1 MVILAVAGVMLITVI
16 RLGSFTV
23 TRTLIPRS
31 VRMQSMTTT
40 RSNTI
45 ASVGATIY
53 ESPDGGKTIYARQRG
68 SSDRVLIRTDDAIEE
83 TKKLLARRERFLKI
97 CELAETVPALAEQL
111 DKLETIYLLVK
122 NEND

>member
-1 MVILAVAGVMLITVI
+1 
-16 RLGSFTV
+16 
-23 TRTLIPRS
+23 
-31 VRMQSMTTT
+31 MTTT

-45 ASVGATIY
+45 ASIGATIY

-83 TKKLLARRERFLKI
+83 TKKLLASRDRLAKI
-97 CELAETVPALAEQL
+97 CELAKTVPALAEQL

>member
-1 MVILAVAGVMLITVI
+1 
-16 RLGSFTV
+16 
-23 TRTLIPRS
+23 
-31 VRMQSMTTT
+31 MTIA

-45 ASVGATIY
+45 ASMGATIY
-53 ESPDGGKTIYARQRG
+53 ESPDGGKTIYARERG
-68 SSDRVLIRTDDAIEE
+68 SSDRILIRTDDALEV
-83 TKKLLARRERFLKI
+83 TKNLLARRERFLKI

>member
-1 MVILAVAGVMLITVI
+1 
-16 RLGSFTV
+16 V

-45 ASVGATIY
+45 ASIGATIY
-53 ESPDGGKTIYARQRG
+53 ESPDGGKTIYARERG
-68 SSDRVLIRTDDAIEE
+68 SSDRVLIRSDNAVEE
-83 TKKLLARRERFLKI
+83 NNKLMTRRNRLMKI
-97 CELAETVPALAEQL
+97 CELAETVPALNDQL
-111 DKLETIYLLVK
+111 RKLETLYLLVK

>member
-1 MVILAVAGVMLITVI
+1 M
-16 RLGSFTV
+16 
-23 TRTLIPRS
+23 
-31 VRMQSMTTT
+31 TT

-53 ESPDGGKTIYARQRG
+53 ESPDGGKTIYARERG
-68 SSDRVLIRTDDAIEE
+68 SSDRILIRTDDAIEE
-83 TKKLLARRERFLKI
+83 TKRLIARRDRLTEI
-97 CELAETVPALAEQL
+97 CKLADTVPALAEQL

>member
-1 MVILAVAGVMLITVI
+1 MVILAVAGGMLITVI
-16 RLGSFTV
+16 QLGSFTAIPIR
-23 TRTLIPRS
+23 TRPS
-31 VRMQSMTTT
+31 VCMPSTMTT

-68 SSDRVLIRTDDAIEE
+68 SSDRVLIRTDNAVEE
-83 TKKLLARRERFLKI
+83 TKKLLNRQKRLMKI
-97 CELAETVPALAEQL
+97 VELAETVPAINDQL
-111 DKLETIYLLVK
+111 EKLEEIYLLVK